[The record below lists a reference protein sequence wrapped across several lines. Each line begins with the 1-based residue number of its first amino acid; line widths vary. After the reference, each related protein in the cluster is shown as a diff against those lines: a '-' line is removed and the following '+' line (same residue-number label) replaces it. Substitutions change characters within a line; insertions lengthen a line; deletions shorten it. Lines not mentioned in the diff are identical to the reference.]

1 MKTPLTT
8 RTAAFVLS
16 VFTTLMCVQVIADYA
31 YPEPAGARMVLAS
44 SR

>member
-16 VFTTLMCVQVIADYA
+16 ALMTLISVHLIADYA
-31 YPEPAGARMVLAS
+31 LPEPADVRLALAPP
-44 SR
+44 R